1 MTDLCGIYL
10 IRNTVN
16 GKVYVGQ
23 SSHIYRRWREHKK
36 AMRLGYK
43 SYLHDAMRKHG
54 LDAFEHV
61 VLELCDFDT
70 MDEREAYWMAVHH
83 CHDES
88 KGYNYRPAGQA
99 KQAMTPE
106 ARARISARLKG
117 KKMSPERVEQMRV
130 AALGR
135 PCTEAA
141 KAKIRAFHTGIT
153 LDTDTR
159 EAIKSAMPAPP
170 KVDAPNKRKLN
181 VEAYRTP
188 EFRAAASE
196 RFLGKPKSESA
207 RAKHRERMA
216 NEPADVKE
224 RRLAALRAVTQA
236 RWAKWRAEKETQC
249 N

>member
-1 MTDLCGIYL
+1 MDYCGIYL
-10 IRNTVN
+10 IRNTVD

-23 SSHIYRRWREHKK
+23 SSHINRRWREHKK

-61 VLELCDFDT
+61 VLELCDFDA
-70 MDEREAYWMAVHH
+70 MDEREAHWMATYC
-83 CHDES
+83 CHDET

-117 KKMSPERVEQMRV
+117 KKMPPERVEQMRV
-130 AALGR
+130 ASTGR
-135 PCTEAA
+135 PCTEGA
-141 KAKIRAFHTGIT
+141 KQKLRDFHTGIALTAEERACIVST
-153 LDTDTR
+153 LGLPQKQKPEPKR
-159 EAIKSAMPAPP
+159 AI
-170 KVDAPNKRKLN
+170 NTG
-181 VEAYRTP
+181 AYKTE
-188 EFRAAASE
+188 EFRQAVST
-196 RFLGKPKSESA
+196 RFAGVPKSEST
-207 RAKHRERMA
+207 RAKHRARMA

-236 RWAKWRAEKETQC
+236 RWAKWRAEKAAQC